1 MDEEAK
7 QLLREIRDIG
17 LRNEASIKRD
27 MWFRKQVLTAIFIV
41 VLVAFGALAYLMHF
55 LNSLD
60 PLPTEPGHVAPHGN
74 ASM

>member
-1 MDEEAK
+1 MDDEAK

-27 MWFRKQVLTAIFIV
+27 MGFRKQVLTAIFIF
-41 VLVAFGALAYLMHF
+41 VLIAFGALAYLMNF

-60 PLPTEPGHVAPHGN
+60 PMPKGREHVAPHGN
-74 ASM
+74 TAM